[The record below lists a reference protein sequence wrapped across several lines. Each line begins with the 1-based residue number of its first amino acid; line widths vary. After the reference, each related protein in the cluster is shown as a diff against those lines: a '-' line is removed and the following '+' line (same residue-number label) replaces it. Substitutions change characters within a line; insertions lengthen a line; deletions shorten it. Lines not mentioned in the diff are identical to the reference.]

1 MEDMPQFDEV
11 LHGSKWF
18 VGQRYGFF
26 INGGLVSSK
35 NCIIF
40 ARKFR
45 RTMQN
50 VLYPLKFK
58 PVFKD
63 KIWGGRKIK
72 EQLGMDYGSLP
83 NCGELWL
90 LSGLWDEQSEVANG
104 DFEGDEINDLVETF
118 MGDLVGDS
126 VFDEYG
132 EQFPLL
138 LKIIDANDWLSVQVH
153 PDDELAEKRGLGNG
167 KTEMWY
173 VMQADEDAELVM
185 GFNREMTRM
194 DYVEALETNTLQE
207 VLNHESAEAGDV
219 FFIPAGRVHAL
230 GPGIMVAE
238 IQQTSDTTYRI
249 YDWDRINEA
258 GMSRELHIP
267 QSVEAIDG
275 AMPDD
280 YKTHVPNVMNRTVQV
295 VDTQYFVTNLLQLQG
310 EMEKDYSNLDSF
322 VVLLCTNGNF
332 SLRWENGA
340 VFVNQGECVLIPN
353 VIKKVAI
360 RAEQYCKLLEVYCQI
375 EER

>member
-1 MEDMPQFDEV
+1 
-11 LHGSKWF
+11 
-18 VGQRYGFF
+18 
-26 INGGLVSSK
+26 
-35 NCIIF
+35 
-40 ARKFR
+40 
-45 RTMQN
+45 MQT

-72 EQLGMDYGSLP
+72 EQLGLDFGSLP
-83 NCGELWL
+83 NCGEVWL

-118 MGDLVGDS
+118 MGDLVGES
-126 VFDEYG
+126 VFDKYG

-153 PDDELAEKRGLGNG
+153 PDDELAEKRGIGNG

-173 VMQADEDAELVM
+173 VMHADKDAELVM

-194 DYVEALETNTLQE
+194 DYVKVMKNNTLRE
-207 VLNHESAEAGDV
+207 VLNYEKVEAGDV

-230 GPGIMVAE
+230 GPDIMVAE

-267 QSVEAIDG
+267 QSVEAIDF
-275 AMPDD
+275 AIPDQ
-280 YKTHVPNVMNRTVQV
+280 YKIEVQDVMNKTVPI
-295 VDTQYFVTNLLQLQG
+295 VDCQYFVTNLLQLQG

-322 VVLLCTNGNF
+322 VILLCTEGNF
-332 SLRWENGA
+332 SLVWENGA
-340 VFVNQGECVLIPN
+340 VFVKQGECVLIPN
-353 VIKKVAI
+353 IVKKVSI
-360 RAEQYCKLLEVYCQI
+360 RAERYCKLLEVYCQI
-375 EER
+375 EES

>member
-1 MEDMPQFDEV
+1 
-11 LHGSKWF
+11 
-18 VGQRYGFF
+18 
-26 INGGLVSSK
+26 
-35 NCIIF
+35 
-40 ARKFR
+40 
-45 RTMQN
+45 MQT

-58 PVFKD
+58 PIFKD

-72 EQLGMDYGSLP
+72 EQLGLDFGSLP
-83 NCGELWL
+83 NCGEVWL

-104 DFEGDEINDLVETF
+104 DFKGDEINDLVETF
-118 MGDLVGDS
+118 MGDLVGES
-126 VFDEYG
+126 VFDKYG
-132 EQFPLL
+132 EQFPML

-153 PDDELAEKRGLGNG
+153 PDDELAEKRGIGNG

-173 VMQADEDAELVM
+173 VMHADKDAELVM

-194 DYVEALETNTLQE
+194 DYVKVMKNNTLRE
-207 VLNHESAEAGDV
+207 VLNYEKVEAGDV

-230 GPGIMVAE
+230 GPDIMVAE

-267 QSVEAIDG
+267 QSVEAIDF
-275 AMPDD
+275 AIPDQ
-280 YKTHVPNVMNRTVQV
+280 YKIEVQDVMNKTVPV
-295 VDTQYFVTNLLQLQG
+295 VDCQYFVTNLLQLQG

-322 VVLLCTNGNF
+322 VILLCTEGNF
-332 SLRWENGA
+332 SLVWENGA
-340 VFVNQGECVLIPN
+340 VFVKQGECVLIPN
-353 VIKKVAI
+353 IIKKVSI
-360 RAEQYCKLLEVYCQI
+360 RAERYCKLLEVYCQI

>member
-1 MEDMPQFDEV
+1 M
-11 LHGSKWF
+11 K
-18 VGQRYGFF
+18 
-26 INGGLVSSK
+26 
-35 NCIIF
+35 
-40 ARKFR
+40 
-45 RTMQN
+45 QN

-58 PVFKD
+58 PIFKD

-72 EQLGMDYGSLP
+72 EQLGLDFGPLP
-83 NCGELWL
+83 NCGEVWL

-104 DFEGDEINDLVETF
+104 DFKGDEINDLVETF
-118 MGDLVGDS
+118 MGDLVGES
-126 VFDEYG
+126 VFDKYG

-153 PDDELAEKRGLGNG
+153 PDDELAEKRGIGNG

-173 VMQADEDAELVM
+173 VMHADKDAELVM

-194 DYVEALETNTLQE
+194 DYVKVMKNNTLRE
-207 VLNHESAEAGDV
+207 VLNYEKVEAGDV

-230 GPGIMVAE
+230 GPDIMVAE

-267 QSVEAIDG
+267 QSVEAIDF
-275 AMPDD
+275 AIPDQ
-280 YKTHVPNVMNRTVQV
+280 YKIEVQDVMNKTVPV
-295 VDTQYFVTNLLQLQG
+295 VDCQYFVTNLLQLQG

-322 VVLLCTNGNF
+322 VILLCTEGIF
-332 SLRWENGA
+332 SLVWENGA
-340 VFVNQGECVLIPN
+340 VFV
-353 VIKKVAI
+353 
-360 RAEQYCKLLEVYCQI
+360 
-375 EER
+375 

>member
-1 MEDMPQFDEV
+1 
-11 LHGSKWF
+11 
-18 VGQRYGFF
+18 
-26 INGGLVSSK
+26 
-35 NCIIF
+35 
-40 ARKFR
+40 
-45 RTMQN
+45 MQT

-58 PVFKD
+58 PIFKD

-72 EQLGMDYGSLP
+72 EQLGLDYGPLP
-83 NCGELWL
+83 NCGEVWL

-118 MGDLVGDS
+118 MGDLVGES
-126 VFDEYG
+126 VFDKYG

-173 VMQADEDAELVM
+173 VMQADKDAELVM

-194 DYVEALETNTLQE
+194 DYVKVMKNNTLRD
-207 VLNHESAEAGDV
+207 VLNYEKVEAGDV

-230 GPGIMVAE
+230 GPDIMVAE

-267 QSVEAIDG
+267 QSVEAIDF
-275 AMPDD
+275 AIPDQ
-280 YKTHVPNVMNRTVQV
+280 YKIEVQDVMNKTVPV
-295 VDTQYFVTNLLQLQG
+295 VDCQYFVTNLLQLQG

-322 VVLLCTNGNF
+322 VILLCTEGIF
-332 SLRWENGA
+332 SLVWENGA
-340 VFVNQGECVLIPN
+340 VFVKQGECVLIPN
-353 VIKKVAI
+353 TIKKVSI
-360 RAEQYCKLLEVYCQI
+360 RAERYCKLLEVYCQI

>member
-1 MEDMPQFDEV
+1 
-11 LHGSKWF
+11 
-18 VGQRYGFF
+18 
-26 INGGLVSSK
+26 
-35 NCIIF
+35 
-40 ARKFR
+40 
-45 RTMQN
+45 MQT

-58 PVFKD
+58 PIFKD

-72 EQLGMDYGSLP
+72 EQLGLDFGSLP
-83 NCGELWL
+83 NCGEVWL

-104 DFEGDEINDLVETF
+104 DFKGDEINDLVETF
-118 MGDLVGDS
+118 MGDLVGES
-126 VFDEYG
+126 VFDKYG

-153 PDDELAEKRGLGNG
+153 PDDELAEKRGIGNG

-173 VMQADEDAELVM
+173 VMHADKDAELVM

-194 DYVEALETNTLQE
+194 DYVKVMKNNTLRE
-207 VLNHESAEAGDV
+207 VLNYEKVEAGDV

-230 GPGIMVAE
+230 GPDIMVAE

-267 QSVEAIDG
+267 QSVEAIDFNI
-275 AMPDD
+275 PDQ
-280 YKTHVPNVMNRTVQV
+280 YKIEVQDVMNKTVPV
-295 VDTQYFVTNLLQLQG
+295 VDCQYFVTNLLQLQG

-322 VVLLCTNGNF
+322 VILLCTEGNF
-332 SLRWENGA
+332 SLVWENGA
-340 VFVNQGECVLIPN
+340 VFVKQGECVLIPN
-353 VIKKVAI
+353 IVKKVSI
-360 RAEQYCKLLEVYCQI
+360 RAERYCKLLEVYCQI

>member
-1 MEDMPQFDEV
+1 
-11 LHGSKWF
+11 
-18 VGQRYGFF
+18 
-26 INGGLVSSK
+26 
-35 NCIIF
+35 
-40 ARKFR
+40 
-45 RTMQN
+45 MQT

-58 PVFKD
+58 PIFKD

-72 EQLGMDYGSLP
+72 EQLGLDFGPLP
-83 NCGELWL
+83 NCGEVWL

-104 DFEGDEINDLVETF
+104 DFEGDEINGLVETF
-118 MGDLVGDS
+118 MGDLVGES
-126 VFDEYG
+126 AFDKYG

-153 PDDELAEKRGLGNG
+153 PDDELAEKRGIGNG

-173 VMQADEDAELVM
+173 VMYADKDAELVM

-194 DYVEALETNTLQE
+194 DYVKVMKNNTLRE
-207 VLNHESAEAGDV
+207 VLNYEKVEAGDV

-230 GPGIMVAE
+230 GPDIMVAE

-267 QSVEAIDG
+267 QSVEAIDF
-275 AMPDD
+275 AIPDQ
-280 YKTHVPNVMNRTVQV
+280 YKIEVQDVMNKTVPV
-295 VDTQYFVTNLLQLQG
+295 VDCQYFVTNLLQLQG

-322 VVLLCTNGNF
+322 VILLCTEGIF
-332 SLRWENGA
+332 SLVWENGA
-340 VFVNQGECVLIPN
+340 VFVKQGECVLIPN
-353 VIKKVAI
+353 IVKKVSI
-360 RAEQYCKLLEVYCQI
+360 RAERYCKLLEVYCQI

>member
-1 MEDMPQFDEV
+1 
-11 LHGSKWF
+11 
-18 VGQRYGFF
+18 
-26 INGGLVSSK
+26 
-35 NCIIF
+35 
-40 ARKFR
+40 
-45 RTMQN
+45 MQT

-58 PVFKD
+58 PIFKD

-72 EQLGMDYGSLP
+72 EQLGLNFGSLP
-83 NCGELWL
+83 NCGEVWL

-104 DFEGDEINDLVETF
+104 DFKGDEINDLVETF
-118 MGDLVGDS
+118 MGDLVGES
-126 VFDEYG
+126 VFDKYG

-153 PDDELAEKRGLGNG
+153 PDDELAEKRGIGNG

-173 VMQADEDAELVM
+173 VMHADKDAELVM

-194 DYVEALETNTLQE
+194 DYVKVMKNNTLRE
-207 VLNHESAEAGDV
+207 VLNYEKVEAGDV

-230 GPGIMVAE
+230 GPDIMVAE

-267 QSVEAIDG
+267 QSVEAIDF
-275 AMPDD
+275 AIPDQ
-280 YKTHVPNVMNRTVQV
+280 YKIEVQDVMNKTVPV
-295 VDTQYFVTNLLQLQG
+295 VDCQYFVTNLLQLQG

-322 VVLLCTNGNF
+322 VILLCTEGIF
-332 SLRWENGA
+332 SLVWENGA
-340 VFVNQGECVLIPN
+340 VFVKQGECVLIPN
-353 VIKKVAI
+353 IVKKVSI
-360 RAEQYCKLLEVYCQI
+360 RAERYCKLLEVYCQI

>member
-1 MEDMPQFDEV
+1 
-11 LHGSKWF
+11 
-18 VGQRYGFF
+18 
-26 INGGLVSSK
+26 
-35 NCIIF
+35 
-40 ARKFR
+40 
-45 RTMQN
+45 
-50 VLYPLKFK
+50 
-58 PVFKD
+58 
-63 KIWGGRKIK
+63 
-72 EQLGMDYGSLP
+72 MDYGPLP
-83 NCGELWL
+83 NCGEVWL
-90 LSGLWDEQSEVANG
+90 LSGLWEEQSQIANG

-118 MGDLVGDS
+118 MGDLVGES
-126 VFDEYG
+126 VFDKYG

-173 VMQADEDAELVM
+173 VMQAEEDAELVM

-194 DYVEALETNTLQE
+194 DYVEVLETNTLQE
-207 VLNHESAEAGDV
+207 VLNHEQVEAGDV

-249 YDWDRINEA
+249 YDWDRIDVA
-258 GMSRELHIP
+258 GMRRELHVA

-275 AMPDD
+275 TMPDD
-280 YKTHVPNVMNRTVQV
+280 YKIHVPNVVNRTVKV
-295 VDTQYFVTNLLQLQG
+295 IDTQYFVTNLLQLQG

-322 VVLLCTNGNF
+322 VVLLCTSGNF
-332 SLRWENGA
+332 TLKWENGA

-353 VIKKVAI
+353 VIKKVTI

-375 EER
+375 NQ

>member
-1 MEDMPQFDEV
+1 MHRQIPT
-11 LHGSKWF
+11 
-18 VGQRYGFF
+18 
-26 INGGLVSSK
+26 
-35 NCIIF
+35 
-40 ARKFR
+40 
-45 RTMQN
+45 TMQT

-58 PVFKD
+58 PIFKS

-72 EQLGMDYGSLP
+72 EQLGMDFGPMP
-83 NCGELWL
+83 NCGEVWL
-90 LSGLWDEQSEVANG
+90 LSGIWDEQSEIANG

-118 MGDLVGDS
+118 MGDLVGES
-126 VFDEYG
+126 VFDKYG

-173 VMQADEDAELVM
+173 VMQADRDAELVM
-185 GFNREMTRM
+185 GFNRELTRM
-194 DYVEALETNTLQE
+194 DYANVLKNNSLQS
-207 VLNHESAEAGDV
+207 VLNHEQVKKDDV

-249 YDWDRINEA
+249 YDWDRIDVA

-275 AMPDD
+275 TMPEN
-280 YKTHVPNVMNRTVQV
+280 YKIGVEDVMNRTVPV
-295 VDTQYFVTNLLQLQG
+295 VDCQYFVTNLLQLQG

-322 VVLLCTNGNF
+322 VILMVLEGNCTLN
-332 SLRWENGA
+332 WENGA

-353 VIKKVAI
+353 LIKKVAI
-360 RAEQYCKLLEVYCQI
+360 RAEKYCKLLEVYCQI
-375 EER
+375 EEN

>member
-1 MEDMPQFDEV
+1 M
-11 LHGSKWF
+11 
-18 VGQRYGFF
+18 
-26 INGGLVSSK
+26 
-35 NCIIF
+35 
-40 ARKFR
+40 
-45 RTMQN
+45 RT

-58 PVFKD
+58 PIFKD

-72 EQLGMDYGSLP
+72 EQLGLDFGPLP
-83 NCGELWL
+83 NCGEVWL

-118 MGDLVGDS
+118 MGDLVGES
-126 VFDEYG
+126 VFDKYG

-153 PDDELAEKRGLGNG
+153 PDDELAEKRGIGNG

-173 VMQADEDAELVM
+173 VMHANKDAELVM

-194 DYVEALETNTLQE
+194 DYVKVMKNNTLRD
-207 VLNHESAEAGDV
+207 VLNYEKVEAGDV

-230 GPGIMVAE
+230 GPDIMVAE

-267 QSVEAIDG
+267 QSVEAIDF
-275 AMPDD
+275 AIPDQ
-280 YKTHVPNVMNRTVQV
+280 YKIEVQDVMNKTVPV
-295 VDTQYFVTNLLQLQG
+295 VDCQYFVTNLLQLQG

-322 VVLLCTNGNF
+322 VILLCTEGIF
-332 SLRWENGA
+332 SLVWENGA
-340 VFVNQGECVLIPN
+340 VFVKQGECVLIPN
-353 VIKKVAI
+353 IVKKVSI
-360 RAEQYCKLLEVYCQI
+360 RAERYCKLLEVYCQI
-375 EER
+375 EES

>member
-1 MEDMPQFDEV
+1 
-11 LHGSKWF
+11 
-18 VGQRYGFF
+18 
-26 INGGLVSSK
+26 
-35 NCIIF
+35 
-40 ARKFR
+40 
-45 RTMQN
+45 MQT

-58 PVFKD
+58 PIFKD

-72 EQLGMDYGSLP
+72 EQLGLDFGSLP
-83 NCGELWL
+83 NCGEVWL
-90 LSGLWDEQSEVANG
+90 LSGLWDEQSDVANG

-118 MGDLVGDS
+118 MGDLVGES
-126 VFDEYG
+126 VFDKYG

-153 PDDELAEKRGLGNG
+153 PDDELAEKRGIGNG

-173 VMQADEDAELVM
+173 VMHADKDAELVM

-194 DYVEALETNTLQE
+194 DYVKVMKNNTLRE
-207 VLNHESAEAGDV
+207 VLNYEKVEAGDV

-230 GPGIMVAE
+230 GPDILVAE

-267 QSVEAIDG
+267 QSVEAIDF
-275 AMPDD
+275 AIPDQ
-280 YKTHVPNVMNRTVQV
+280 YKIEVQDVMNKTVPI
-295 VDTQYFVTNLLQLQG
+295 VDCQYFVTNLLQLQG

-322 VVLLCTNGNF
+322 VILLCTEGNF
-332 SLRWENGA
+332 SLVWENGA
-340 VFVNQGECVLIPN
+340 VFVKQGECVLIPN
-353 VIKKVAI
+353 IVKKVSI
-360 RAEQYCKLLEVYCQI
+360 RAERYCKLLEVYCQI

>member
-1 MEDMPQFDEV
+1 
-11 LHGSKWF
+11 
-18 VGQRYGFF
+18 
-26 INGGLVSSK
+26 
-35 NCIIF
+35 
-40 ARKFR
+40 
-45 RTMQN
+45 MQT

-58 PVFKD
+58 PIFKD

-72 EQLGMDYGSLP
+72 EQLGLDFGSLP
-83 NCGELWL
+83 NCGEVWL

-104 DFEGDEINDLVETF
+104 DFKGDEINDLVETF
-118 MGDLVGDS
+118 MGDLVGES
-126 VFDEYG
+126 VFDKYG

-153 PDDELAEKRGLGNG
+153 PDDELAEKRGIGNG

-173 VMQADEDAELVM
+173 VMHADKDAELVM

-194 DYVEALETNTLQE
+194 DYVKVMKNNTLRE
-207 VLNHESAEAGDV
+207 VLNYEKVEAGDV

-230 GPGIMVAE
+230 GPDIMVAE

-267 QSVEAIDG
+267 QSVEAIDF
-275 AMPDD
+275 AIPDQ
-280 YKTHVPNVMNRTVQV
+280 YKIEVQDVMNKTVPV
-295 VDTQYFVTNLLQLQG
+295 VDCQYFVTNLLQLQG

-322 VVLLCTNGNF
+322 VILLCTEGIF
-332 SLRWENGA
+332 SLVWENGA
-340 VFVNQGECVLIPN
+340 VFVKKGECVLIPN
-353 VIKKVAI
+353 IIKKVSI
-360 RAEQYCKLLEVYCQI
+360 RAERYCKLLEVYCQI
-375 EER
+375 EES

>member
-1 MEDMPQFDEV
+1 
-11 LHGSKWF
+11 
-18 VGQRYGFF
+18 
-26 INGGLVSSK
+26 
-35 NCIIF
+35 
-40 ARKFR
+40 
-45 RTMQN
+45 MQT

-58 PVFKD
+58 PIFKD

-72 EQLGMDYGSLP
+72 EQLGLDFGTLP
-83 NCGELWL
+83 NCGEVWL
-90 LSGLWDEQSEVANG
+90 LSGLWDEQSDVANG

-118 MGDLVGDS
+118 MGDLVGES
-126 VFDEYG
+126 VFDKYG

-173 VMQADEDAELVM
+173 VMQADKDAELVM

-194 DYVEALETNTLQE
+194 DYVKVMKSNTLRD
-207 VLNHESAEAGDV
+207 VLNYEKVEAGDV

-230 GPGIMVAE
+230 GPDILVAE

-267 QSVEAIDG
+267 QSVEAIDF
-275 AMPDD
+275 AIPDQ
-280 YKTHVPNVMNRTVQV
+280 YKIEVQDVMNKTVPV
-295 VDTQYFVTNLLQLQG
+295 VDCQYFVTNLLQLQG

-322 VVLLCTNGNF
+322 VILLCTEGIF
-332 SLRWENGA
+332 SLVWENGA
-340 VFVNQGECVLIPN
+340 VFVKQGECVLIPN
-353 VIKKVAI
+353 IVKKVSI
-360 RAEQYCKLLEVYCQI
+360 RAERYCKLLEVYCQI

>member
-1 MEDMPQFDEV
+1 
-11 LHGSKWF
+11 
-18 VGQRYGFF
+18 
-26 INGGLVSSK
+26 
-35 NCIIF
+35 
-40 ARKFR
+40 
-45 RTMQN
+45 
-50 VLYPLKFK
+50 
-58 PVFKD
+58 
-63 KIWGGRKIK
+63 
-72 EQLGMDYGSLP
+72 MDFGSLP
-83 NCGELWL
+83 NCGEVWL

-118 MGDLVGDS
+118 MGDLVGES
-126 VFDEYG
+126 VFDKYG

-153 PDDELAEKRGLGNG
+153 PDDELAEKRGIGNG

-173 VMQADEDAELVM
+173 VMHADKDAELVM

-194 DYVEALETNTLQE
+194 DYVKVMKNNTLRE
-207 VLNHESAEAGDV
+207 VLNYEKVEAGDV

-230 GPGIMVAE
+230 GPDIMVAE

-267 QSVEAIDG
+267 QSVEAIDF
-275 AMPDD
+275 AIPDQ
-280 YKTHVPNVMNRTVQV
+280 YKIEVQDVMNKTVPV
-295 VDTQYFVTNLLQLQG
+295 VDCQYFVTNLLQLQG

-322 VVLLCTNGNF
+322 VILLCTEGIF
-332 SLRWENGA
+332 SLVWENGA
-340 VFVNQGECVLIPN
+340 VFVKQGECVLIPN
-353 VIKKVAI
+353 IVKKVSI
-360 RAEQYCKLLEVYCQI
+360 RAERYCKLLEVYCQI

>member
-1 MEDMPQFDEV
+1 
-11 LHGSKWF
+11 
-18 VGQRYGFF
+18 
-26 INGGLVSSK
+26 
-35 NCIIF
+35 
-40 ARKFR
+40 
-45 RTMQN
+45 MQT

-58 PVFKD
+58 PIFKD

-72 EQLGMDYGSLP
+72 EQLGLDFGSLP
-83 NCGELWL
+83 NCGEVWL

-104 DFEGDEINDLVETF
+104 DFKGDEINDLVETF
-118 MGDLVGDS
+118 MGDLVGES
-126 VFDEYG
+126 VFDKYG

-153 PDDELAEKRGLGNG
+153 PDDELAEKRGIGNG

-173 VMQADEDAELVM
+173 VMHADKDAELVM

-194 DYVEALETNTLQE
+194 DYVKVMKNNTLRE
-207 VLNHESAEAGDV
+207 VLNYEKVEAGDV

-230 GPGIMVAE
+230 GPDIMVAE

-267 QSVEAIDG
+267 QSVEAIDF
-275 AMPDD
+275 AIPDQ
-280 YKTHVPNVMNRTVQV
+280 YKIEVQDVMNKTVPV
-295 VDTQYFVTNLLQLQG
+295 VDCQYFVTNLLQLQG

-322 VVLLCTNGNF
+322 VILLCTEGIF
-332 SLRWENGA
+332 SLVWENGA
-340 VFVNQGECVLIPN
+340 VFVKQGECVLIPN
-353 VIKKVAI
+353 LIKKVAI
-360 RAEQYCKLLEVYCQI
+360 RAEKYCKLLEVYCQI
-375 EER
+375 EEN